1 LSPEK
6 ELITRRACAKINL
19 TFEVLGKRHDGY
31 HEIASVMQAIS
42 LCDILAFEPHT
53 GIQLACDVPELVSP
67 NNLVYKAARLMQG
80 LAQKGVSK
88 EVRDASC
95 RGSDGVRKDEFQTR
109 PYTSADRSVQR
120 GSPPQADAEGLV
132 VDSPQ
137 DEGCPP
143 TSLIPPPKNGGP
155 RGLKE
160 GCETASLGSRGVS
173 ISLSKG
179 IPLASG
185 LGGGSSDAAVTLQV
199 LNEMWDINLPRERL
213 TEVAAQVGSDVP
225 FFAGGSPTALATG
238 RGEKV
243 EALPSPAKT
252 WLVLLRPPIEM
263 ANKTRE
269 MYAHLDPSGFTKG
282 RHARR
287 LANLIRGRERVTNRQ
302 CYSVF
307 DPLSRSLFPGLDH
320 YRSQF
325 LAAGAGE
332 VHLAGAGPTLF
343 TLVGGRVEGEEI
355 FHRLKKQRLEV
366 YLAETI

>member
-1 LSPEK
+1 MSPEQGP
-6 ELITRRACAKINL
+6 ITRVACAKINL

-42 LCDILAFEPHT
+42 LCDVLTFEPHEH
-53 GIQLACDVPELVSP
+53 IQLACDVAELVSP

-80 LAQKGVSK
+80 LADGSCGV
-88 EVRDASC
+88 A
-95 RGSDGVRKDEFQTR
+95 
-109 PYTSADRSVQR
+109 
-120 GSPPQADAEGLV
+120 
-132 VDSPQ
+132 
-137 DEGCPP
+137 
-143 TSLIPPPKNGGP
+143 
-155 RGLKE
+155 
-160 GCETASLGSRGVS
+160 

-199 LNEMWDINLPRERL
+199 LNEMWCVNLAPKKL
-213 TEVAAQVGSDVP
+213 GEVAAQLGSDVP

-243 EALPSPAKT
+243 EALPSPAKN

-269 MYAHLDPSGFTKG
+269 MYSRLDPSCFTKG
-282 RHARR
+282 QHARR

-307 DPLSRSLFPGLDH
+307 DPVSLSLFPGMDH

-343 TLVGGRVEGEEI
+343 TLVGNRVEGEEI

-366 YLAETI
+366 YLTETI

>member
-1 LSPEK
+1 
-6 ELITRRACAKINL
+6 
-19 TFEVLGKRHDGY
+19 
-31 HEIASVMQAIS
+31 
-42 LCDILAFEPHT
+42 
-53 GIQLACDVPELVSP
+53 
-67 NNLVYKAARLMQG
+67 
-80 LAQKGVSK
+80 
-88 EVRDASC
+88 
-95 RGSDGVRKDEFQTR
+95 
-109 PYTSADRSVQR
+109 
-120 GSPPQADAEGLV
+120 
-132 VDSPQ
+132 
-137 DEGCPP
+137 
-143 TSLIPPPKNGGP
+143 
-155 RGLKE
+155 
-160 GCETASLGSRGVS
+160 
-173 ISLSKG
+173 
-179 IPLASG
+179 
-185 LGGGSSDAAVTLQV
+185 
-199 LNEMWDINLPRERL
+199 MWDINLPRERL

-225 FFAGGSPTALATG
+225 FFAGGSPTALATS

-269 MYAHLDPSGFTKG
+269 MYAHLDPSCFTKG
-282 RHARR
+282 QHARR

-332 VHLAGAGPTLF
+332 VHLAGAGPILF

>member
-6 ELITRRACAKINL
+6 GPITGKAYAKINL
-19 TFEVLGKRHDGY
+19 TFEVLGKRRNGY

-42 LCDILAFEPHT
+42 LCDILAFELHD

-67 NNLVYKAARLMQG
+67 NNLVYKAARLMQE
-80 LAQKGVSK
+80 LAHS
-88 EVRDASC
+88 
-95 RGSDGVRKDEFQTR
+95 
-109 PYTSADRSVQR
+109 
-120 GSPPQADAEGLV
+120 
-132 VDSPQ
+132 
-137 DEGCPP
+137 
-143 TSLIPPPKNGGP
+143 N
-155 RGLKE
+155 
-160 GCETASLGSRGVS
+160 RGVA

-252 WLVLLRPPIEM
+252 WLVLLRPSIEM

-269 MYAHLDPSGFTKG
+269 MYAHLDPSCFTKG
-282 RHARR
+282 QHARR
-287 LANLIRGRERVTNRQ
+287 LAHLIRGRERVTNRQ

-307 DPLSRSLFPGLDH
+307 DPLSMSLFPGLDH

-355 FHRLKKQRLEV
+355 SHRLRKQRLEA

>member
-1 LSPEK
+1 M
-6 ELITRRACAKINL
+6 TRRAYAKINL

-31 HEIASVMQAIS
+31 HEIVSVMQAIS
-42 LCDILAFEPHT
+42 LCDILTFEPHEN
-53 GIQLACDVPELVSP
+53 IQLACDFAELVSP
-67 NNLVYKAARLMQG
+67 NNLVYKAAKLMQG
-80 LAQKGVSK
+80 LTQKGVSK

-95 RGSDGVRKDEFQTR
+95 RGSGIVREDEFQTR

-120 GSPPQADAEGLV
+120 GEAPLPRV
-132 VDSPQ
+132 W
-137 DEGCPP
+137 GCPP
-143 TSLIPPPKNGGP
+143 TSKPPESPFAKGGLRGIGRP

-160 GCETASLGSRGVS
+160 GCETASQGSRGVA

-199 LNEMWDINLPRERL
+199 LNEMWDMNLSRGRL
-213 TEVAAQVGSDVP
+213 TEVAAQVGADVP
-225 FFAGGSPTALATG
+225 FFVGGSPTALATG

-252 WLVLLRPPIEM
+252 WLVLLRPPIEI

-269 MYAHLDPSGFTKG
+269 MYAHLDPSCFTEG
-282 RHARR
+282 QHAQRLDNSIRR
-287 LANLIRGRERVTNRQ
+287 RQGIIECQ
-302 CYSVF
+302 CYNVF
-307 DPLSRSLFPGLDH
+307 DDLSLSLFPGLDY
-320 YRSQF
+320 YRTQF

-343 TLVGGRVEGEEI
+343 TLVGGRVNGETI
-355 FHRLKKQRLEV
+355 VHRLKNQRMET

>member
-6 ELITRRACAKINL
+6 GPITGKAYAKINL
-19 TFEVLGKRHDGY
+19 TFEVLGKRRNGY

-42 LCDILAFEPHT
+42 LCDILAFELHD

-67 NNLVYKAARLMQG
+67 NNLVYKAARLMQE
-80 LAQKGVSK
+80 LAHS
-88 EVRDASC
+88 
-95 RGSDGVRKDEFQTR
+95 
-109 PYTSADRSVQR
+109 
-120 GSPPQADAEGLV
+120 
-132 VDSPQ
+132 
-137 DEGCPP
+137 
-143 TSLIPPPKNGGP
+143 N
-155 RGLKE
+155 
-160 GCETASLGSRGVS
+160 RGVA

-252 WLVLLRPPIEM
+252 WLVLLRPSIEM

-269 MYAHLDPSGFTKG
+269 MYAHLDPSCFTKG
-282 RHARR
+282 QHARR
-287 LANLIRGRERVTNRQ
+287 LAHLIRGRERVTNRQ

-307 DPLSRSLFPGLDH
+307 DPLSMSLFPGLDH

-355 FHRLKKQRLEV
+355 FHRLRKQRLEA

>member
-1 LSPEK
+1 
-6 ELITRRACAKINL
+6 
-19 TFEVLGKRHDGY
+19 
-31 HEIASVMQAIS
+31 MQAIS
-42 LCDILAFEPHT
+42 LCDILAFEPHD

-67 NNLVYKAARLMQG
+67 NNLVYKAARLMQK
-80 LAQKGVSK
+80 LAQKGVS
-88 EVRDASC
+88 EEAREASC
-95 RGSDGVRKDEFQTR
+95 RGSGGVRRDESQTR

-120 GSPPQADAEGLV
+120 GEAPLPRV
-132 VDSPQ
+132 W
-137 DEGCPP
+137 GCPP
-143 TSLIPPPKNGGP
+143 TSTESPKNGGS

-160 GCETASLGSRGVS
+160 GCETASLGSRGVA

-179 IPLASG
+179 IPRASG

-225 FFAGGSPTALATG
+225 FFVGGSPTALATG

-269 MYAHLDPSGFTKG
+269 MYAHLDPSCFTKG
-282 RHARR
+282 QHARR
-287 LANLIRGRERVTNRQ
+287 LATMIRGRESVTNRQ

-307 DPLSRSLFPGLDH
+307 DPLSMSLFPGLDH

-325 LAAGAGE
+325 LDAGAGE

-355 FHRLKKQRLEV
+355 FHRLKKQRLEA